1 MAWERTARADRG
13 EPSQRRLRVGES
25 LRHAL
30 SEVLAR
36 DMLRDPDLAGQS
48 ITVTEI
54 RVSPDLRQ
62 ATAFVCPLGGADME
76 AVLAALGRAAP
87 FLSVQLGRRVR
98 LKNTP
103 RLTFVA
109 DRSYDEA
116 SRVDRILRTQNV
128 ARDLVDGAGSA
139 KPTGDDHG
147 RS

>member
-1 MAWERTARADRG
+1 MAWGRAEPAERGT
-13 EPSQRRLRVGES
+13 PSQRRLRVGES

-54 RVSPDLRQ
+54 RVSPDFRQ
-62 ATAFVCPLGGADME
+62 ATAFVCPLGGGDM
-76 AVLAALGRAAP
+76 ATLLGALGRAAP
-87 FLSVQLGRRVR
+87 FLSAQLGRRVR

-116 SRVDRILRTQNV
+116 SRIEGILRTANV
-128 ARDLVDGAGSA
+128 AQDLNRDAGSGA
-139 KPTGDDHG
+139 PNGNGNG